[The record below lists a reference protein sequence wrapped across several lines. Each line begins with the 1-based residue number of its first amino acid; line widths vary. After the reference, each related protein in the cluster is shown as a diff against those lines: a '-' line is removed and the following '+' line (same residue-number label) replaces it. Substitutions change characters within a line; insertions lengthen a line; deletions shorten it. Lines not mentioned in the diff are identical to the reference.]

1 MPSNVRRARIGERIH
16 RLIDT
21 YCKFAL
27 ALWAVLL
34 VFLAAAIALWIWLE
48 NGQFSHDEFFT
59 IVIVI
64 WVLVF
69 VVSLVLGIMG
79 ARTASAFR
87 RLPKDCGSGPGGHIF
102 DRAEH
107 RAAADRGPQGVGR
120 A

>member
-69 VVSLVLGIMG
+69 VVSLVLGIM
-79 ARTASAFR
+79 ARPY
-87 RLPKDCGSGPGGHIF
+87 RLRIQKATKGLWQRPWWTYI
-102 DRAEH
+102 
-107 RAAADRGPQGVGR
+107 
-120 A
+120 